1 MGTITFLLVLSF
13 LVFFHELGHF
23 LAARYFGVK
32 VHVFSIGFGKQLF
45 AKEWKGT
52 TWQFALIP
60 LGGYVRMKGQD
71 DTKPGIEE
79 EGNDS
84 YNTKKPWQRI
94 VILFAGPFAN
104 FILAAVLYFFIAV
117 LGASALAP
125 QVGKV
130 LENSPAQEAGILAKD
145 EILKINNTE
154 ITTWNDIG
162 KVIVNT
168 QGPLKFYLKRDDKYF
183 AKTINPYISDSQNMF
198 KEKIKKRMIGISP
211 SGKVINL
218 DLSFG
223 ESLVFAYEKT
233 IFASTMIFQGVQK
246 LIQGIIPSS
255 EIGGVITI
263 GKVIS
268 DASES
273 SIIALLSITALI
285 SVNLGVLNLLPIPA
299 LDGGHIMFNLYEM
312 ILRRKPSDKVFMFLT
327 IMGWV
332 ILASL
337 MLLGIY
343 NDINRIFL
351 KE

>member
-1 MGTITFLLVLSF
+1 LGTITFLLVLSF

-23 LAARYFGVK
+23 VAARYFGVK

-45 AKEWKGT
+45 AKEWRGT
-52 TWQFALIP
+52 TWQLSLIP
-60 LGGYVRMKGQD
+60 LGGYVKMKGQD
-71 DTKPGIEE
+71 DSNPALIEN
-79 EGNDS
+79 GDDS

-104 FILAAVLYFFIAV
+104 FLLAAILYFSIAIM
-117 LGASALAP
+117 GASTFAA
-125 QVGKV
+125 QVGTVQKD
-130 LENSPAQEAGILAKD
+130 SPAFKAGILKD
-145 EILKINNTE
+145 DLIIRINEHEIKSWE
-154 ITTWNDIG
+154 DIG
-162 KVIVNT
+162 KIIVNS
-168 QGPLKFYLKRDDKYF
+168 QGPLKFYIKRDNNLI
-183 AKTINPYISDSQNMF
+183 AKTINPHISDSQNMF

-211 SGKVINL
+211 SGKVIQL
-218 DLSFG
+218 DLSISQ
-223 ESLVFAYEKT
+223 SLVYAYEKT

-255 EIGGVITI
+255 EVGGVITI

-273 SIIALLSITALI
+273 SIIALLTITALI

-299 LDGGHIMFNLYEM
+299 LDGGHIMFNIYEM
-312 ILRRKPSDKVFMFLT
+312 ITRRKPSDKVFMILT
-327 IMGWV
+327 ITGWV
-332 ILASL
+332 ILGSL

-351 KE
+351 K

>member
-1 MGTITFLLVLSF
+1 MGIVSFLFVISF

-23 LAARYFGVK
+23 VAARYFGVK
-32 VHVFSIGFGKQLF
+32 VHVFSIGFGRKIYSKQ
-45 AKEWKGT
+45 WMGT

-60 LGGYVRMKGQD
+60 LGGYVQMKGQD
-71 DTKPGIEE
+71 DSKPTLLED
-79 EGNDS
+79 GNDS

-94 VILFAGPFAN
+94 IILFAGPFAN
-104 FILAAVLYFFIAV
+104 FLLAAVLYLIIA
-117 LGASALAP
+117 LMGTNALAP
-125 QVGKV
+125 QVGNIQ
-130 LENSPAQEAGILAKD
+130 ENSPAFYGGIKKND
-145 EILKINNTE
+145 EIVKINDKE
-154 ITTWNDIG
+154 IRTWEDIG
-162 KVIVNT
+162 KVIVNS
-168 QGPLKFYLKRDDKYF
+168 QGALKFYIKRDGEYL

-198 KEKIKKRMIGISP
+198 NEKIKKRMIGISP
-211 SGKVINL
+211 SGKVIELNL
-218 DLSFG
+218 TFL

-246 LIQGIIPSS
+246 LIQGVIPSS
-255 EIGGVITI
+255 EIGGVISI

-273 SIIALLSITALI
+273 SIIALLAISALI

-312 ILRRKPSDKVFMFLT
+312 IVRKKPSDQVFMFLT

-332 ILASL
+332 ILGSL

-351 KE
+351 NN

>member
-23 LAARYFGVK
+23 LAARFFGVK
-32 VHVFSIGFGKQLF
+32 VYVFSIGFGKRLF
-45 AKEWKGT
+45 AKQWKGT

-60 LGGYVRMKGQD
+60 LGGYVQMKGQD
-71 DTKPGIEE
+71 DRNPSLIED
-79 EGNDS
+79 GDDS
-84 YNTKKPWQRI
+84 YNTRKPWQRI
-94 VILFAGPFAN
+94 IILFAGPFAN
-104 FILAAVLYFFIAV
+104 FILAAILYFIIAIN
-117 LGASALAP
+117 GASTWAP
-125 QVGKV
+125 QIGKV
-130 LENSPAQEAGILAKD
+130 KTNSPAFHAGILPND
-145 EILKINNTE
+145 EILKINDTDIRAWDEIGKTVTNTE
-154 ITTWNDIG
+154 G
-162 KVIVNT
+162 A
-168 QGPLKFYLKRDDKYF
+168 LKFFIKRDGEVIE
-183 AKTINPYISDSQNMF
+183 KTINPYVSDSENMF

-218 DLSFG
+218 DLSFS
-223 ESLVFAYEKT
+223 ESLVYAYEKT
-233 IFASTMIFQGVQK
+233 VFASTMIFQGVQK
-246 LIQGIIPSS
+246 LISGVVPSS
-255 EIGGVITI
+255 EVGGVISI

-273 SIIALLSITALI
+273 SIIALLAITALI

-312 ILRRKPSDKVFMFLT
+312 IVRRKPSERVFVSLT

-332 ILASL
+332 ILGSL

-351 KE
+351 NN

>member
-1 MGTITFLLVLSF
+1 LGTITFLLVLSF

-32 VHVFSIGFGKQLF
+32 VYVFSIGFGKQLF

-60 LGGYVRMKGQD
+60 LGGYVQMKGQD
-71 DTKPGIEE
+71 DKNPSLIE

-84 YNTKKPWQRI
+84 YNIKKPWQRI

-104 FILAAVLYFFIAV
+104 FILAAILYFIIAIN
-117 LGASALAP
+117 GATSWAP
-125 QVGKV
+125 QVGQV
-130 LENSPAQEAGILAKD
+130 QVNSPAFQAGILPND
-145 EILKINNTE
+145 EIIRINETDIRSWDE
-154 ITTWNDIG
+154 IG
-162 KVIVNT
+162 KTIIST
-168 QGPLKFYLKRDDKYF
+168 DGALKFFIKRNGEII
-183 AKTINPYISDSQNMF
+183 AKTINPQISDSENIF

-218 DLSFG
+218 DLSLT
-223 ESLVFAYEKT
+223 EALAYAYNKT
-233 IFASTMIFQGVQK
+233 IFASTMIFQGIQK
-246 LIQGIIPSS
+246 LISGVVPSS
-255 EIGGVITI
+255 EIGGVISI

-273 SIIALLSITALI
+273 SIIALFTITALI

-312 ILRRKPSDKVFMFLT
+312 IVRKKPSERVFISLT
-327 IMGWV
+327 IMGWI
-332 ILASL
+332 ILGSL

-343 NDINRIFL
+343 NDINRIL
-351 KE
+351 ND

>member
-45 AKEWKGT
+45 KKEWMGT
-52 TWQFALIP
+52 TWQLALIP
-60 LGGYVRMKGQD
+60 LGGYVKMKGQD
-71 DTKPGIEE
+71 DSKPSLSE
-79 EGNDS
+79 EGDDS

-104 FILAAVLYFFIAV
+104 FILAAVLFFSIA
-117 LGASALAP
+117 LIGATSWAP
-125 QVGKV
+125 QVGTVMKD
-130 LENSPAQEAGILAKD
+130 SPAYKAGILPND
-145 EILKINNTE
+145 EIVKINNHE
-154 ITTWNDIG
+154 IKVWEDIG
-162 KVIVNT
+162 KIIIDTN
-168 QGPLKFYLKRDDKYF
+168 GPLKFYIQRDNKLI
-183 AKTINPYISDSQNMF
+183 AKTINPLVSDSHNMF
-198 KEKIKKRMIGISP
+198 KEKIRKRMIGISP
-211 SGKVINL
+211 SGKIVELKLTI
-218 DLSFG
+218 G
-223 ESLVFAYEKT
+223 QSLVYAYEKT

-246 LIQGIIPSS
+246 LIQGVIPSS
-255 EIGGVITI
+255 EVGGVISI

-299 LDGGHIMFNLYEM
+299 LDGGHIMFNIYEM
-312 ILRRKPSDKVFMFLT
+312 IRRKKPSDKVFMFLT

-332 ILASL
+332 ILGSL

-343 NDINRIFL
+343 NDVNRIFL
-351 KE
+351 ND

>member
-104 FILAAVLYFFIAV
+104 FILAAVLYFFIAI

-130 LENSPAQEAGILAKD
+130 LENSPAQQAGILAND

-183 AKTINPYISDSQNMF
+183 AKTINPYISDSENMF

-211 SGKVINL
+211 SGKIINL

-312 ILRRKPSDKVFMFLT
+312 ILRRKPSDQVFMFLT

-351 KE
+351 NE

>member
-130 LENSPAQEAGILAKD
+130 LENSPAQQAGILAKD

-312 ILRRKPSDKVFMFLT
+312 IFRRKPSDKVFMFLT

>member
-32 VHVFSIGFGKQLF
+32 VHVFSIGFGKQIYSKYW
-45 AKEWKGT
+45 AGT
-52 TWQFALIP
+52 TWQIAMIP
-60 LGGYVRMKGQD
+60 LGGYVKMKGQD
-71 DTKPGIEE
+71 DSNPALIED
-79 EGNDS
+79 GNDS

-94 VILFAGPFAN
+94 IILFAGPFAN
-104 FILAAVLYFFIAV
+104 FLLAAIIYFSIA
-117 LGASALAP
+117 LMGANTLAP
-125 QVGKV
+125 VIGNV
-130 LENSPAQEAGILAKD
+130 SPNSVAFEAGLQTDDKI
-145 EILKINNTE
+145 IKINDINIKSWDE
-154 ITTWNDIG
+154 IG
-162 KVIVNT
+162 KVITTT
-168 QGPLKFYLKRDDKYF
+168 QGTLQFYIQRDNKLLV
-183 AKTINPYISDSQNMF
+183 KMINPQASDSQNMF
-198 KEKIKKRMIGISP
+198 NEKIKKRMIGIAP
-211 SGKVINL
+211 KGEVITL
-218 DLSFG
+218 ELGFYD
-223 ESLVFAYEKT
+223 SLIFAYEKT

-255 EIGGVITI
+255 EIGGVISI

-273 SIIALLSITALI
+273 SFLALLTITALI

-312 ILRRKPSDKVFMFLT
+312 IVKRKPSEQVFMFLT
-327 IMGWV
+327 IMGWI

-351 KE
+351 NN

>member
-104 FILAAVLYFFIAV
+104 FILAAVLYFFIAI

-130 LENSPAQEAGILAKD
+130 LENSPAQQAGILAND

-154 ITTWNDIG
+154 VTTWNDIG

-183 AKTINPYISDSQNMF
+183 AKTINPYISDSENMF

-211 SGKVINL
+211 SGKIINL

-312 ILRRKPSDKVFMFLT
+312 ILRRKPSDQVFMFLT

-351 KE
+351 NE

>member
-32 VHVFSIGFGKQLF
+32 VYVFSIGFGKQLF

-60 LGGYVRMKGQD
+60 LGGYVQMKGQD
-71 DTKPGIEE
+71 DKNPSLIE

-104 FILAAVLYFFIAV
+104 FILAAILYFIIAIN
-117 LGASALAP
+117 GATSWAP
-125 QVGKV
+125 QVGQV
-130 LENSPAQEAGILAKD
+130 QVNSPAFQAGILPND
-145 EILKINNTE
+145 EIIRINETDIRSWDE
-154 ITTWNDIG
+154 IG
-162 KVIVNT
+162 KTIIST
-168 QGPLKFYLKRDDKYF
+168 DGALKFFIKRNGEII
-183 AKTINPYISDSQNMF
+183 AKTINPQISDSENIF

-218 DLSFG
+218 DLSLT
-223 ESLVFAYEKT
+223 EALAYAYNKT
-233 IFASTMIFQGVQK
+233 IFASTMIFQGIQK
-246 LIQGIIPSS
+246 LISGVVPSS
-255 EIGGVITI
+255 EIGGVISI

-273 SIIALLSITALI
+273 SIIALFTITALI

-312 ILRRKPSDKVFMFLT
+312 IVRKKPSERVFISLT
-327 IMGWV
+327 IMGWI
-332 ILASL
+332 ILGSL

-343 NDINRIFL
+343 NDINRIL
-351 KE
+351 ND